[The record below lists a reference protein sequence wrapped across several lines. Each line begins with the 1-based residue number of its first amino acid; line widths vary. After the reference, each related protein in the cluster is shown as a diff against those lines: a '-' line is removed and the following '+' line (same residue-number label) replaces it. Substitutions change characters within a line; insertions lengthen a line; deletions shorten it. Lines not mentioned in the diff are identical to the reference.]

1 MQMGFFLTEWG
12 KFDYI
17 KIKLKEDPLTQKGI
31 AAGAILLWLI
41 VSSVAPIRNLSY
53 EIFVIQHVISWLGFL
68 VAAFFHVPAENRIWV
83 WLPRG
88 FWVLDRLVRAAYL
101 FYLNLGVLHK
111 NSGGLIACRATF
123 EPLDEGHTRVTITN
137 PPISWKAGQH
147 MFLACHDVAPL
158 SSHPFTIASLP
169 HDSKIEFVVR
179 TKKGATKRF
188 FKYAEK
194 MYPSLSSTEQKVG
207 RPVLIN
213 GPYAIIRPLRQFDG
227 LVFLAGSTG
236 ATFTTPLMRDIV
248 QQWMGVGLGKGSRSG
263 LEPAAGAVTRY
274 VKFV

>member
-1 MQMGFFLTEWG
+1 MCNYR
-12 KFDYI
+12 K
-17 KIKLKEDPLTQKGI
+17 
-31 AAGAILLWLI
+31 
-41 VSSVAPIRNLSY
+41 SSLNWKSG
-53 EIFVIQHVISWLGFL
+53 Q
-68 VAAFFHVPAENRIWV
+68 
-83 WLPRG
+83 
-88 FWVLDRLVRAAYL
+88 L
-101 FYLNLGVLHK
+101 F
-111 NSGGLIACRATF
+111 S
-123 EPLDEGHTRVTITN
+123 
-137 PPISWKAGQH
+137 
-147 MFLACHDVAPL
+147 LACHVVYTAML
-158 SSHPFTIASLP
+158 SPITHHQPSARC
-169 HDSKIEFVVR
+169 KVEFVVCA
-179 TKKGATKRF
+179 KKGATKRF